1 MLETIS
7 LRKGNVNMENTN
19 EFNAVGVYEGHAIK
33 TNYNIE
39 LKLLFTEQH
48 INEAVQFLAG
58 FAKHIRIICKKNGKK
73 LDLGTWFVYRLAVDR
88 NLQTKVV
95 LRTTYENV
103 NLEQL
108 NSLAVNTEEEISEII
123 FKVKI
128 VD

>member
-7 LRKGNVNMENTN
+7 LRKGNANMENVN
-19 EFNAVGVYEGHAIK
+19 EFNAVGIYEGHAIK

-58 FAKHIRIICKKNGKK
+58 FAKHIRIICKKNAKK
-73 LDLGTWFVYRLAVDR
+73 LDLGTWSVYRLAVDR

>member
-1 MLETIS
+1 MLEMIS
-7 LRKGNVNMENTN
+7 SRKGNANMENAN
-19 EFNAVGVYEGHAIK
+19 EFNVVGIYEGHAIK
-33 TNYNIE
+33 TNYDIE

-58 FAKHIRIICKKNGKK
+58 FSKHIKVICKKNDKK
-73 LDLGTWFVYRLAVDR
+73 LILGTWSVYRLAVDR

-108 NSLAVNTEEEISEII
+108 NSLAVNNGEKISEII

>member
-7 LRKGNVNMENTN
+7 LRKGNVNMENVN
-19 EFNAVGVYEGHAIK
+19 EFNAVGIYEGHAIK

-73 LDLGTWFVYRLAVDR
+73 LDLGTWSVYRLAVDR

>member
-1 MLETIS
+1 MLEMIS

-19 EFNAVGVYEGHAIK
+19 EFNAVGIYEGHAIK
-33 TNYNIE
+33 THYNIE

-73 LDLGTWFVYRLAVDR
+73 LDLGTWSVYRLAVDR

>member
-1 MLETIS
+1 
-7 LRKGNVNMENTN
+7 MENTN
-19 EFNAVGVYEGHAIK
+19 EFNAVGIYEGHAIK

-73 LDLGTWFVYRLAVDR
+73 LDLGTWSVYRLAVDR